1 MEYVDQTKKY
11 YNYSIMY
18 LIIIAISY
26 LRFTSLMVFSVIRII
41 NKGSILLCFPSF
53 RANIL

>member
-26 LRFTSLMVFSVIRII
+26 LRFTSLMVFSVIRIK